1 MTPQQRPDDAPVDA
15 APPKDELPV
24 DFAALSYRYP
34 YAGQTAFPAKLTA
47 TQLKGR
53 ALDEEISENTA
64 LPPRLRSLCKPKFLA
79 GETSLTG
86 AERGTALH
94 LVMQDLDFFCE
105 ASEQSVREQ
114 VEKLRAQRKLTDEQ
128 ASAVGELVVV
138 DFKTDRIGRT
148 QIEERAEYYRP
159 QLEAYSMALMR
170 VMGKKVREK
179 VLYFFSVGEEKML

>member
-1 MTPQQRPDDAPVDA
+1 M
-15 APPKDELPV
+15 

-53 ALDEEISENTA
+53 ALDEEISENTT
-64 LPPRLRSLCKPKFLA
+64 LPPRLRSLYKPKFLA
-79 GETSLTG
+79 GETTLTG

-94 LVMQDLDFFCE
+94 LVMQDLDFSCE

-128 ASAVGELVVV
+128 ASAVDVRAIVRFLRS
-138 DFKTDRIGRT
+138 DLAARIRKNAQT
-148 QIEERAEYYRP
+148 VRREYRFSLLRPRWKRRACCSASPAACR
-159 QLEAYSMALMR
+159 MR
-170 VMGKKVREK
+170 SACRI
-179 VLYFFSVGEEKML
+179 SA